1 MKKLEKKWMSLMKK
15 QSLILNNFVIILF
28 FFSFSFSYSTDT
40 RSISGKTDVIDG
52 DTIKIKGQSI
62 RLVGIDAPEKKQL
75 CKKPYL
81 NLFIFTFSKSYPC
94 GQTSTNS
101 LKKLINN
108 QIILCK
114 IEEKKDF
121 FKRYL
126 GTCFKD
132 KSNINS
138 WLVKN
143 GHALA
148 FRKYSKKYLNEE
160 LYAKNNKIGLWQGT
174 FEMPWEWRKK
184 NK

>member
-1 MKKLEKKWMSLMKK
+1 MPYFQYKQIFRIAFIISISFCCFSCSSEKS
-15 QSLILNNFVIILF
+15 SCTLIFL
-28 FFSFSFSYSTDT
+28 T
-40 RSISGKTDVIDG
+40 RSISGKTEIIDG
-52 DTIKIKGQSI
+52 DTIKIKGQNI

-94 GQTSTNS
+94 GETSTKS
-101 LKKLINN
+101 LKKFINN

-126 GTCFKD
+126 GVCFKG
-132 KSNINS
+132 KNNINS

-160 LYAKNNKIGLWQGT
+160 FYAKNNKIGLWQGT

>member
-1 MKKLEKKWMSLMKK
+1 MKK
-15 QSLILNNFVIILF
+15 QSLILSNFVIILF
-28 FFSFSFSYSTDT
+28 FFSFSFSYSADT
-40 RSISGKTDVIDG
+40 KSISGKTDVIDG

-81 NLFIFTFSKSYPC
+81 SLFIFTFSKSYQC
-94 GQTSTNS
+94 GETSTSS
-101 LKKLINN
+101 LKKFINN

-126 GTCFKD
+126 GTCFKG

-174 FEMPWEWRKK
+174 FQMPWEWRKK

>member
-1 MKKLEKKWMSLMKK
+1 MQKTILKNN
-15 QSLILNNFVIILF
+15 LIYYIIF
-28 FFSFSFSYSTDT
+28 FFISFSFSVSYSADT
-40 RSISGKTDVIDG
+40 SRSISGKADIIDG
-52 DTIKIKGQSI
+52 DSIKIKGQSI

-94 GQTSTNS
+94 GETSTNS
-101 LKKLINN
+101 LKKFINN

>member
-1 MKKLEKKWMSLMKK
+1 MKKSEKKWMSLMKK
-15 QSLILNNFVIILF
+15 QSLILSNFVIILF
-28 FFSFSFSYSTDT
+28 FFSFSFSYSADT
-40 RSISGKTDVIDG
+40 KSISGKTDVIDG
-52 DTIKIKGQSI
+52 DTIKIKDQSI

-81 NLFIFTFSKSYPC
+81 SLFIFTFSKSYPC
-94 GQTSTNS
+94 GETSTNS
-101 LKKLINN
+101 LKKFINN

-143 GHALA
+143 GYALA

-174 FEMPWEWRKK
+174 FQMPWEWRKK

>member
-1 MKKLEKKWMSLMKK
+1 MQKTILKNN
-15 QSLILNNFVIILF
+15 LIYYIIF
-28 FFSFSFSYSTDT
+28 FFISFSFSVSYSADT
-40 RSISGKTDVIDG
+40 SRSISGKADIIDG
-52 DTIKIKGQSI
+52 NSIKIKGQSI

-75 CKKPYL
+75 CKKAYIS
-81 NLFIFTFSKSYPC
+81 LFIFTFSKSYRC
-94 GQTSTNS
+94 GETSTNS
-101 LKKLINN
+101 LKKFIND
-108 QIILCK
+108 QIVLCK
-114 IEEKKDF
+114 TEEKKDF

-126 GTCFKD
+126 GTCFKG
-132 KSNINS
+132 KRNINS

-148 FRKYSKKYLNEE
+148 FRKYSKEYLKEE